1 MKVLGTDVLLDSCV
15 WGGAK
20 PVLQDAGYDTVW
32 VRDFL
37 NDPGDEAIIAL
48 AYQENRVLV
57 TLDKDFGELAVMK
70 NVPHR
75 GIIRIVDFPAQD
87 QGPVCVQLLQKYT
100 EELRQ
105 SALITADRNRV
116 RVRSKDH

>member
-1 MKVLGTDVLLDSCV
+1 MKVLLDSCV

-20 PVLQDAGYDTVW
+20 LVLQDAGYDIVW

-48 AYQENRVLV
+48 AYHEDRVLV

-116 RVRSKDH
+116 RVRSKDR

>member
-1 MKVLGTDVLLDSCV
+1 MKVLLDSCV

-20 PVLQDAGYDTVW
+20 PILQDAGYDTVW

-37 NDPGDEAIIAL
+37 NDPGNEAIIDL
-48 AYQENRVLV
+48 AYQEDRVLV

-70 NVPHR
+70 NILHR
-75 GIIRIVDFPAQD
+75 GIIRIVNFRAQD
-87 QGPVCVQLLQKYT
+87 QGPVCIQLLQKYT

-105 SALITADRNRV
+105 RALITADRTRTRV
-116 RVRSKDH
+116 RLVN